1 MPYPEPGHTA
11 FPSGRKDYHRNVF
24 FCKGVGWYNYV
35 SNTRYSIGKGGT
47 MIARYT
53 RPEMGKLWDLENKY
67 RKWLDVEI
75 AACEAWAE
83 LGEIPRDALSSIKKK
98 AMFNVNKIDE
108 IEKVVKHDVIAF
120 LTSVAQSLGP
130 ESRFIHKGL
139 TSSDILDTALALL
152 MREAANVIIQDI
164 IELMDVLKKQ
174 AYKYKET
181 LMIGRSHG
189 VHAEPMTFGIKFA
202 LWYEDMKR
210 NLYRV
215 KRAREAISV
224 GKLSGAVG
232 TFSNVPPA
240 VEEKVCKKLGL
251 KPEPVATQVVQRDR
265 HAEYLLAFALVAASV
280 EKIALEI
287 RHLQRTEVL
296 EAEEPFMAGQKGSS
310 AMPHKRN
317 PIGCENLSGL
327 ARLVRSNALAA
338 LENVALWHERDISHS
353 SVERVIIP
361 DSSILTD
368 YMLNRMK
375 AIIDKLHVY
384 PKRMKE
390 NMAMSFGL
398 FNSQRVMLALI
409 DKGLDRDY
417 AYDIV
422 QRNAMKS
429 WKTGSQFRKL
439 LSRDADI
446 KRYLTAKDI
455 DAIFD
460 LKYYL
465 KNTDYIFK
473 RVFGQ
478 KR

>member
-1 MPYPEPGHTA
+1 M
-11 FPSGRKDYHRNVF
+11 SF
-24 FCKGVGWYNYV
+24 FARGY
-35 SNTRYSIGKGGT
+35 GGTMMFEIYEFHYWRDT

-67 RKWLDVEI
+67 QKWLDVEI
-75 AACEAWAE
+75 AACEAWAA
-83 LGEIPRDALSSIKKK
+83 LGEIPRDALKSIRKK
-98 AMFNVNKIDE
+98 AIFDVNKIDE

-152 MREAANVIIQDI
+152 MRDASDIIVRDI

-181 LMIGRSHG
+181 PMIGRSHG
-189 VHAEPMTFGIKFA
+189 IHAEPMTFGLKFA

-210 NLYRV
+210 NLARM
-215 KRAREAISV
+215 KKARETISV

-232 TFSNVPPA
+232 TFSNIPPA
-240 VEEKVCKKLGL
+240 IEEKVCKKLGL
-251 KPEPVATQVVQRDR
+251 RPEAVATQIVQRDR
-265 HAEYLLAFALVAASV
+265 HAEYLVTLALVAASV
-280 EKIALEI
+280 EKTAVEI

-327 ARLVRSNALAA
+327 ARLVRSNAMAA
-338 LENVALWHERDISHS
+338 LENIALWHERDISHS

-368 YMLNRMK
+368 YMLSRLK
-375 AIIDKLHVY
+375 GILDKLHVY

-390 NMAMSFGL
+390 NMLRSYGL
-398 FNSQRVMLALI
+398 FNSQRVMLALT
-409 DKGLDRDY
+409 DKGLNRDY

-429 WKTGSQFRKL
+429 WQTGDQFRKIL
-439 LSRDADI
+439 FRDADI
-446 KRYLTAKDI
+446 KRYLTAKEIED
-455 DAIFD
+455 IFD

-465 KNTDYIFK
+465 KNVDYIFR
-473 RVFGQ
+473 RVFG
-478 KR
+478 K

>member
-1 MPYPEPGHTA
+1 M
-11 FPSGRKDYHRNVF
+11 GR
-24 FCKGVGWYNYV
+24 
-35 SNTRYSIGKGGT
+35 
-47 MIARYT
+47 
-53 RPEMGKLWDLENKY
+53 LWELENKY

-83 LGEIPRDALSSIKKK
+83 LGEIPRDAVITIRKRAKFDAES
-98 AMFNVNKIDE
+98 IDE

-152 MREAANVIIQDI
+152 IREAADLIIQDI

-174 AYKYKET
+174 AYKYKDT

-189 VHAEPMTFGIKFA
+189 IHAEPMTFGLKFA
-202 LWYEDMKR
+202 LWHEDMSR
-210 NLYRV
+210 NLVRIR
-215 KRAREAISV
+215 KARETISF

-232 TFSNVPPA
+232 TFSNIPPA

-251 KPEPVATQVVQRDR
+251 KPEPVATQIVQRDR
-265 HAEYLLAFALVAASV
+265 HAEYLISLALIGASV

-317 PIGCENLSGL
+317 PVGCENLSGL
-327 ARLVRSNALAA
+327 ARLVRTNALAA
-338 LENVALWHERDISHS
+338 LENIALWHERDISHS

-368 YMLNRMK
+368 YMLNRIK
-375 AIIDKLHVY
+375 GILDKLHVY

-390 NMAMSFGL
+390 NMGRSYGL
-398 FNSQRVMLALI
+398 FNSQRLMLALI
-409 DKGLDRDY
+409 DKGLNRDE

-429 WKTGSQFRKL
+429 WKAAAQFRKL
-439 LSRDADI
+439 ISRDAAV
-446 KRYLTAKDI
+446 KRHLTAQEI
-455 DAIFD
+455 EGIFD
-460 LKYYL
+460 LNYYL
-465 KNTDYIFK
+465 KNVDYIFR
-473 RVFGQ
+473 RVFG
-478 KR
+478 RSR